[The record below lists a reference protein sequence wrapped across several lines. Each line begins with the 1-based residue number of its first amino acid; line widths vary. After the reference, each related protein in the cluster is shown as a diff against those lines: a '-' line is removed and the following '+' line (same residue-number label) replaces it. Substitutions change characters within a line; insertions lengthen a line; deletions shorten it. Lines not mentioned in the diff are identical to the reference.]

1 MTSLTDTQVVTASGG
16 LVELGYGTPSSSG
29 YISITQTAP
38 ATGTEIAQV
47 TVVCDGSPILVE
59 FSAANVTPP
68 QTSGDYILFSL
79 EMDGSIEST
88 YWGLLYAQAS
98 NFGYQ
103 PVHVQRR
110 LSPSAGSHTFRVRAT
125 VPNAARAGTVFS
137 QTGGVGNAAPAFLRV
152 SKIVQA
158 TQWPAV
164 TTGTIICTST
174 TRPASPFEGQKIY
187 QTDDNRE
194 LTYDSSAWV
203 QTNSLGGWSTWTPQ
217 LYQNGNLTSTIP
229 HARYTRIGDT
239 AIVQGRLNATQAG
252 TAGQQMEVRNLPYP
266 TEAAGRYIVIGNA
279 VYWDGTLRWL
289 LHVETLPTATSIA
302 FGYDSAPF
310 AAYGGGRFGQSPSKA
325 VASGHF
331 ISFATT
337 YEIA

>member
-1 MTSLTDTQVVTASGG
+1 MTSLTDTQVVTANGG
-16 LVELGYGTPSSSG
+16 LVELGYSQLTSSLAFASSS
-29 YISITQTAP
+29 
-38 ATGTEIAQV
+38 ATSPDTV
-47 TVVCDGSPILVE
+47 LSSTVVCDGSPVIIE
-59 FSAANVTPP
+59 FSCPSVELQGTSFIHFHLWRDGVVRSYNV
-68 QTSGDYILFSL
+68 
-79 EMDGSIEST
+79 
-88 YWGLLYAQAS
+88 AVAS
-98 NFGYQ
+98 NADSWNRERSVVFFQ
-103 PVHVQRR
+103 FRDTPT
-110 LSPSAGSHTFRVRAT
+110 AGSHTYSVRAHYSGFGAYT
-125 VPNAARAGTVFS
+125 YTSDGSYQYNDGPIW
-137 QTGGVGNAAPAFLRV
+137 LRV
-152 SKIVQA
+152 SKVVQA
-158 TQWPAV
+158 TEWPAV
-164 TTGTIICTST
+164 TTGTIICTSS

-217 LYQNGNLTSTIP
+217 LYQNGNLTSTIL

-239 AIVQGRLNATQAG
+239 AIVQGRVNATQAG
-252 TAGQQMEVRNLPYP
+252 TAGNQIEIRNLPYSA
-266 TEAAGRYIVIGNA
+266 EAAGDYVVIGNA

>member
-1 MTSLTDTQVVTASGG
+1 MANTYKNAAVVLTSTGATD
-16 LVELGYGTPSSSG
+16 LY
-29 YISITQTAP
+29 TAP
-38 ATGTEIAQV
+38 SNTRSLVQSVNIANV
-47 TVVCDGSPILVE
+47 DGSDRYATVTWYDASAGASYTLLYNGFLPAGTSMNALDTPCVLEPGDIIRVQA
-59 FSAANVTPP
+59 SAANTLHATASIMEQDPTTPHV
-68 QTSGDYILFSL
+68 
-79 EMDGSIEST
+79 DGSIT
-88 YWGLLYAQAS
+88 TNKIADDAVTADKLAS
-98 NFGYQ
+98 N
-103 PVHVQRR
+103 
-110 LSPSAGSHTFRVRAT
+110 LSA
-125 VPNAARAGTVFS
+125 
-137 QTGGVGNAAPAFLRV
+137 
-152 SKIVQA
+152 
-158 TQWPAV
+158 
-164 TTGTIICTST
+164 TIICTSG

-252 TAGQQMEVRNLPYP
+252 TAGNQIEIRNLPYSA
-266 TEAAGRYIVIGNA
+266 EAAGDYVVIGNA

-310 AAYGGGRFGQSPSKA
+310 AAYGGGRFGSSPSKA